1 VTTGP
6 WDPMRAGT
14 PGRDRFLASDADR
27 ERTIDALKTAFVEGV
42 LTKDELAVRTGHAL
56 SARTY
61 GHIAAITA
69 DLAARR
75 SEASRAGASRAEA
88 SRAGAHRA
96 GASSTEARQPAKTA
110 KTAPAPVHK
119 RLNKKVVA
127 WGACAI
133 VLPAALAATFFT
145 FYGGFLVI
153 FLLTFIG
160 TVITSK
166 SPAPRRPGPA
176 PMSGRQ

>member
-1 VTTGP
+1 MATGP
-6 WDPMRAGT
+6 WDPVRAGT

-27 ERTIDALKTAFVEGV
+27 ERAIDVLKTAFVQGV

-56 SARTY
+56 RARTY
-61 GHIAAITA
+61 GQLAAIT
-69 DLAARR
+69 DLSARPAEARR
-75 SEASRAGASRAEA
+75 
-88 SRAGAHRA
+88 
-96 GASSTEARQPAKTA
+96 PAKT
-110 KTAPAPVHK
+110 TPPPAPVRK

-133 VLPAALAATFFT
+133 VLPPALIAAFFT

-153 FLLTFIG
+153 FLFTFIG

-176 PMSGRQ
+176 PMSGRH